1 MELINNF
8 SEIFLSVW
16 NKGIL
21 GVDIFQILIG
31 IGIFL
36 LFLVFR
42 GLISKLVIKKLEI
55 ISKRT
60 TNKLDDTFVQSLVGP
75 ARFLPIVLGFFIA
88 SYYMTFSM
96 EGREVVDTINRTLIT
111 ILIFWVIHQIIEPV
125 SYILSG
131 LDKLLTRELIGWI
144 IKSLKILIFILGLAA
159 VLELW
164 GIKIGPIIAGLGL
177 FGVAVALGA
186 QDLFKN
192 LISGILVLV
201 EKRFKI
207 GDWIAVEGIIEGV
220 VEKIGFRSTT
230 IRKFDKSLA
239 IIPNFQFAENA
250 VVNVSET
257 SNWLISWIITLQYDT
272 TVDQLKKIR
281 DEIENHINLSEDY
294 NTSIGVAVRV
304 DKFSDSSI
312 DMYVRCFTKTG
323 SWNNWL
329 DVKER
334 LAIAIKEISQEYY
347 YNVFGITLTF
357 CIINVLILKIISLIG
372 LLKINFNIIF
382 SLTNPFYFLKIYSPL
397 NNEFSFELIYEMI
410 FLFFNQFNFNI
421 IYSFLLLTT
430 FLLALKNIFFKS
442 QNENYKNYLYIVLFS
457 LIVFFLISMNNFRY
471 NVSYNIYILPFLFLS
486 IGILLNTFKK
496 KFYSIM
502 LISLLIINFTLNIE
516 NYKKYIYKPSNL
528 DFVCTN
534 KSTRDFYYHW
544 ARNFDED
551 FFKKIC
557 LNSNL
562 LFK

>member
-1 MELINNF
+1 MELLNNF
-8 SEIFLSVW
+8 SDIFLSVW

-31 IGIFL
+31 VGIFL
-36 LFLVFR
+36 LFLIFR
-42 GLISKLVIKKLEI
+42 GIISKLIIKKLEL

-60 TNKLDDTFVQSLVGP
+60 TNKLDDTFVKSMVGP

-88 SYYMTFSM
+88 SYYMTFSV

-111 ILIFWVIHQIIEPV
+111 ILIFWVIHQIIEPI

-131 LDKLLTRELIGWI
+131 LDQILTRELIGWI

-207 GDWIAVEGIIEGV
+207 GDWIAVEGVIEGI

-257 SNWLISWIITLQYDT
+257 SNWLISWNITLQYDT
-272 TVDQLKKIR
+272 TVEQLKTIR
-281 DEIENHINLSEDY
+281 NEIEKYILESKDFD
-294 NTSIGVAVRV
+294 TKVGVAVRV

-312 DMYVRCFTKTG
+312 DMYVRCFTNSR
-323 SWNNWL
+323 SWNDWL
-329 DVKER
+329 SVKER
-334 LAIAIKEISQEYY
+334 LAIKIKEIVEGNKASFAFPSQ
-347 YNVFGITLTF
+347 
-357 CIINVLILKIISLIG
+357 S
-372 LLKINFNIIF
+372 
-382 SLTNPFYFLKIYSPL
+382 IYV
-397 NNEFSFELIYEMI
+397 E
-410 FLFFNQFNFNI
+410 
-421 IYSFLLLTT
+421 
-430 FLLALKNIFFKS
+430 
-442 QNENYKNYLYIVLFS
+442 
-457 LIVFFLISMNNFRY
+457 
-471 NVSYNIYILPFLFLS
+471 
-486 IGILLNTFKK
+486 KK
-496 KFYSIM
+496 
-502 LISLLIINFTLNIE
+502 
-516 NYKKYIYKPSNL
+516 
-528 DFVCTN
+528 
-534 KSTRDFYYHW
+534 
-544 ARNFDED
+544 
-551 FFKKIC
+551 
-557 LNSNL
+557 
-562 LFK
+562 